1 MKCLSYSLRQEI
13 YKMSVVHL
21 IRPESEEAIKDDLRS
36 CEKDSVVKGFL
47 FAKEGTI
54 WALTMI
60 MDC

>member
-36 CEKDSVVKGFL
+36 CEKDSGSSKGFPVR
-47 FAKEGTI
+47 
-54 WALTMI
+54 
-60 MDC
+60 